1 MKTILAKKQVMESP
15 ITMVNVYFFKEIV
28 SISLPAQMIV
38 IALKIVAIEYKLPNW
53 VLVNL
58 NVSLKS
64 SLKRDIKNVW
74 PNPEAKA
81 IKKPNI
87 NRLEFLYTKFIKTIG
102 ILWLND
108 YISIIISER
117 TS

>member
-1 MKTILAKKQVMESP
+1 MLAKKQVMESP
-15 ITMVNVYFFKEIV
+15 ITMANVYFFKEIV
-28 SISLPAQMIV
+28 SMSLPAQIIV
-38 IALKIVAIEYKLPNW
+38 IALKMVAIEYILPNW
-53 VLVNL
+53 VLVKL

-74 PNPEAKA
+74 PNPEANA

-87 NRLEFLYTKFIKTIG
+87 NKLEFLYTKFIKTIG